1 MKKTWGTT
9 ACGLRKGRI
18 FCKGQP
24 KLLRFRGNDGFRLFE
39 KNPAFRK
46 RLPRKKTVKTDRF
59 EKGKTDRKERAET
72 RRREKLLLKRE
83 TFARKE
89 KERADGLFR
98 RRTEGEQNFRTSKAP
113 HETLLRRSGNGFCI
127 GKYPKQQAFLV
138 ILLIWGDMMA
148 EEAINNNSSVQEQW
162 GQICS
167 QLKVEVGETAFD
179 SWLKPLTPGA
189 FNDGIMNICVPTR
202 FMRNWVITH
211 YSDRIHKIWEK
222 KNPAIKSVNFVV
234 QAVQDESKGLYN
246 PSCRSLLKK
255 ISSSPAPQNIYQSGL
270 NSVLANSNEFQANTD
285 QSLSVPLNPQY
296 TFDNFVVGKTNE
308 FAYAAARK
316 VAESRNVSFNPL
328 FLYSGVGLGKTHLM
342 HAIAWHIKQ
351 QDPTR
356 NIVYLSAEK
365 FMYKFVRALRYKD
378 TTAFKEQFRS
388 VDVLMVDDVQFM
400 GGKDTTQEEFFYTF
414 NSLIEEGRQIIISAD
429 KSPADLEGIEAR
441 LKSRLGCGLVADIHP
456 TDFDLRIGILE
467 NKARQLGIELP
478 QKVSEFLAS
487 KITSNIRE
495 LEGALRRVIA
505 HSQLLSDKEITLD
518 MTQDVLK
525 DMLRSYDKRTTIDE
539 IQKKVAEHF
548 NISVKE
554 MQSSRRAR
562 TVARPR
568 QIAMYL
574 AKQLTS
580 RSLPEIGRKF
590 DRDHTT
596 VMHAVRKVE
605 ELILEDASL
614 AENVD
619 ALRRILEA

>member
-1 MKKTWGTT
+1 
-9 ACGLRKGRI
+9 
-18 FCKGQP
+18 
-24 KLLRFRGNDGFRLFE
+24 
-39 KNPAFRK
+39 
-46 RLPRKKTVKTDRF
+46 
-59 EKGKTDRKERAET
+59 
-72 RRREKLLLKRE
+72 
-83 TFARKE
+83 
-89 KERADGLFR
+89 
-98 RRTEGEQNFRTSKAP
+98 
-113 HETLLRRSGNGFCI
+113 
-127 GKYPKQQAFLV
+127 
-138 ILLIWGDMMA
+138 MA
-148 EEAINNNSSVQEQW
+148 EEATTINNSVQDQW

-167 QLKVEVGETAFD
+167 HLKTEVGDTAFD
-179 SWLKPLTPGA
+179 SWLKPLTPGS
-189 FNDGIMNICVPTR
+189 FNDGVMNICVPTR

-222 KNPAIKSVNFVV
+222 KNPEIKSVNFVV
-234 QAVQDESKGLYN
+234 QAVQDEAKGLYN

-255 ISSSPAPQNIYQSGL
+255 ISSSPSPSNIYQSGI
-270 NSVLANSNEFQANTD
+270 NSVLANSNDFQAGND
-285 QSLSVPLNPQY
+285 SQQSLSVPLNPQY

-429 KSPADLEGIEAR
+429 KSPADLEGIETR

-478 QKVSEFLAS
+478 QKVAEFLAQ

-619 ALRRILEA
+619 ALRRTLES

>member
-1 MKKTWGTT
+1 
-9 ACGLRKGRI
+9 
-18 FCKGQP
+18 
-24 KLLRFRGNDGFRLFE
+24 
-39 KNPAFRK
+39 
-46 RLPRKKTVKTDRF
+46 
-59 EKGKTDRKERAET
+59 
-72 RRREKLLLKRE
+72 
-83 TFARKE
+83 
-89 KERADGLFR
+89 
-98 RRTEGEQNFRTSKAP
+98 
-113 HETLLRRSGNGFCI
+113 
-127 GKYPKQQAFLV
+127 
-138 ILLIWGDMMA
+138 MA
-148 EEAINNNSSVQEQW
+148 EEAIITDTSVQDQW
-162 GQICS
+162 GQICN
-167 QLKVEVGETAFD
+167 QLKTEVGDTAFE
-179 SWLKPLTPGA
+179 SWLKPLSIGS
-189 FNDGIMNICVPTR
+189 FSDGVMNICVPTR

-222 KNPAIKSVNFVV
+222 KNPAIKNINFVV
-234 QAVQDESKGLYN
+234 QSVQEESRSLYN
-246 PSCRSLLKK
+246 PTCRSLLKK
-255 ISSSPAPQNIYQSGL
+255 ITSSPAPQNIYQSGSSAVFANNNDGAL
-270 NSVLANSNEFQANTD
+270 ND
-285 QSLSVPLNPQY
+285 SLSVPLNPQY

-316 VAESRNVSFNPL
+316 VAESRNISFNPL

-351 QDPTR
+351 QDPSR

-429 KSPADLEGIEAR
+429 KSPADLEGIESR

-456 TDFDLRIGILE
+456 TDFDLRIGILN
-467 NKARQLGIELP
+467 NKAKQLGVELP
-478 QKVSEFLAS
+478 TKVAEFLAQ

-495 LEGALRRVIA
+495 LEGALRRIIA

-605 ELILEDASL
+605 ELIIEDISL
-614 AENVD
+614 AESID
-619 ALRRILEA
+619 SLRRALDA

>member
-1 MKKTWGTT
+1 
-9 ACGLRKGRI
+9 
-18 FCKGQP
+18 
-24 KLLRFRGNDGFRLFE
+24 
-39 KNPAFRK
+39 
-46 RLPRKKTVKTDRF
+46 
-59 EKGKTDRKERAET
+59 
-72 RRREKLLLKRE
+72 
-83 TFARKE
+83 
-89 KERADGLFR
+89 
-98 RRTEGEQNFRTSKAP
+98 
-113 HETLLRRSGNGFCI
+113 
-127 GKYPKQQAFLV
+127 
-138 ILLIWGDMMA
+138 MA
-148 EEAINNNSSVQEQW
+148 EEAITNNNSVQDQW

-167 QLKVEVGETAFD
+167 QLKTEVGETAFD
-179 SWLKPLTPGA
+179 SWLKPLTLGS
-189 FNDGIMNICVPTR
+189 FNDGVMNICVPTR

-211 YSDRIHKIWEK
+211 YSERIHKIWEK
-222 KNPAIKSVNFVV
+222 KNPDIKSVNFVV
-234 QAVQDESKGLYN
+234 QAVNDDTKGLYS
-246 PSCRSLLKK
+246 PTCRSLLKK
-255 ISSSPAPQNIYQSGL
+255 ITSTPTPTNIYQSGAA
-270 NSVLANSNEFQANTD
+270 SVMANTNETLINSD
-285 QSLSVPLNPQY
+285 PLSVPLNPQY

-456 TDFDLRIGILE
+456 TDFDLRMGILQ
-467 NKARQLGIELP
+467 NKAKQLGVEVP
-478 QKVSEFLAS
+478 TKVCEFLAQ
-487 KITSNIRE
+487 KITSTIRE

-525 DMLRSYDKRTTIDE
+525 DMLRSYDRRTTIDE

-605 ELILEDASL
+605 ELILEDKSL
-614 AENVD
+614 AEDVD
-619 ALRRILEA
+619 ALRRVLEA

>member
-1 MKKTWGTT
+1 
-9 ACGLRKGRI
+9 
-18 FCKGQP
+18 
-24 KLLRFRGNDGFRLFE
+24 
-39 KNPAFRK
+39 
-46 RLPRKKTVKTDRF
+46 
-59 EKGKTDRKERAET
+59 
-72 RRREKLLLKRE
+72 
-83 TFARKE
+83 
-89 KERADGLFR
+89 
-98 RRTEGEQNFRTSKAP
+98 
-113 HETLLRRSGNGFCI
+113 
-127 GKYPKQQAFLV
+127 
-138 ILLIWGDMMA
+138 MA
-148 EEAINNNSSVQEQW
+148 EEAIVNDNSVWDQW
-162 GQICS
+162 GQICE
-167 QLKVEVGETAFD
+167 QLKVEIGETAFD
-179 SWLKPLTPGA
+179 SWLKPLTIGA
-189 FNDGIMNICVPTR
+189 FNEGTMNICVPTR
-202 FMRNWVITH
+202 FMRNWVITN

-222 KNPAIKSVNFVV
+222 KNPAVKNINFIV
-234 QAVQDESKGLYN
+234 QAGQENNEIKGLYN
-246 PSCRSLLKK
+246 TTDHSLLKK
-255 ISSSPAPQNIYQSGL
+255 IKTSPLPQNIYPAG
-270 NSVLANSNEFQANTD
+270 NLATTVANTNEGSLND
-285 QSLSVPLNPQY
+285 SLSVPLNPQY

-351 QDPTR
+351 QDPSR

-429 KSPADLEGIEAR
+429 KSPADLEGIEAH

-456 TDFDLRIGILE
+456 TDFDLRIGIL
-467 NKARQLGIELP
+467 NSKAKQLGLDLP
-478 QKVSEFLAS
+478 PKVAEFLAS

-505 HSQLLSDKEITLD
+505 HSQLLSNHEITLD
-518 MTQDVLK
+518 MTQDILK
-525 DMLRSYDKRTTIDE
+525 DMLRSFDKRTTIDE
-539 IQKKVAEHF
+539 IQKKVAEYF

-605 ELILEDASL
+605 ELVMEDISL
-614 AENVD
+614 AENVET
-619 ALRRILEA
+619 LRRMLEA

>member
-1 MKKTWGTT
+1 
-9 ACGLRKGRI
+9 
-18 FCKGQP
+18 
-24 KLLRFRGNDGFRLFE
+24 
-39 KNPAFRK
+39 
-46 RLPRKKTVKTDRF
+46 
-59 EKGKTDRKERAET
+59 
-72 RRREKLLLKRE
+72 
-83 TFARKE
+83 
-89 KERADGLFR
+89 
-98 RRTEGEQNFRTSKAP
+98 
-113 HETLLRRSGNGFCI
+113 
-127 GKYPKQQAFLV
+127 
-138 ILLIWGDMMA
+138 MA
-148 EEAINNNSSVQEQW
+148 EEALQDTLSENSVQDQW

-167 QLKVEVGETAFD
+167 QLKNEVGETAFE
-179 SWLKPLTPGA
+179 SWLKPLKPGS
-189 FNDGIMNICVPTR
+189 FDDGVMNICVPTR
-202 FMRNWVITH
+202 FMRNWVLTH
-211 YSDRIHKIWEK
+211 YSERIHKIWEK
-222 KNPAIKSVNFVV
+222 KNPAIKNVNFVV
-234 QAVQDESKGLYN
+234 QAVNSEDARGGLYS
-246 PSCRSLLKK
+246 PACRSLLKK
-255 ISSSPAPQNIYQSGL
+255 ISSSPAPQNIYQSGI
-270 NSVLANSNEFQANTD
+270 NSVIANTND
-285 QSLSVPLNPQY
+285 GSLSDSLSVPLNPQY

-429 KSPADLEGIEAR
+429 KSPADLEGIENR
-441 LKSRLGCGLVADIHP
+441 LRSRLGCGLVADIHP
-456 TDFDLRIGILE
+456 TDFDLRMGILN
-467 NKARQLGIELP
+467 NKAKQLGIELP
-478 QKVSEFLAS
+478 QKVAEFLAQ

-605 ELILEDASL
+605 ELILEDSSL

-619 ALRRILEA
+619 ALRRALEA

>member
-1 MKKTWGTT
+1 
-9 ACGLRKGRI
+9 
-18 FCKGQP
+18 
-24 KLLRFRGNDGFRLFE
+24 
-39 KNPAFRK
+39 
-46 RLPRKKTVKTDRF
+46 
-59 EKGKTDRKERAET
+59 
-72 RRREKLLLKRE
+72 
-83 TFARKE
+83 
-89 KERADGLFR
+89 
-98 RRTEGEQNFRTSKAP
+98 
-113 HETLLRRSGNGFCI
+113 
-127 GKYPKQQAFLV
+127 
-138 ILLIWGDMMA
+138 MA
-148 EEAINNNSSVQEQW
+148 EEALQDTLSENSVQDQW

-167 QLKVEVGETAFD
+167 QLKNEVGETAFE
-179 SWLKPLTPGA
+179 SWLKPLKPGS
-189 FNDGIMNICVPTR
+189 FDDGVMNICVPTR
-202 FMRNWVITH
+202 FMRNWVLTH
-211 YSDRIHKIWEK
+211 YSERIHKIWEK
-222 KNPAIKSVNFVV
+222 KNPAIKNVNFVV
-234 QAVQDESKGLYN
+234 QAVNSEDTRGGLYN
-246 PSCRSLLKK
+246 PTCRSLLKK
-255 ISSSPAPQNIYQSGL
+255 ISSSPAPQNIYQSGI
-270 NSVLANSNEFQANTD
+270 NSVIANTND
-285 QSLSVPLNPQY
+285 GSLSDSLSVPLNPQY

-429 KSPADLEGIEAR
+429 KSPADLEGIENR
-441 LKSRLGCGLVADIHP
+441 LRSRLGCGLVADIHP
-456 TDFDLRIGILE
+456 TDFDLRMGILN
-467 NKARQLGIELP
+467 NKAKQLGIELP
-478 QKVSEFLAS
+478 QKVAEFLAQ

-605 ELILEDASL
+605 ELILEDSSL

-619 ALRRILEA
+619 ALRRALEA